1 MKDLS
6 LLEFTQHLE
15 RKLAQGNYKDSVHK
29 ITLITTLS
37 TIEKTLRED
46 FNAFESFNDLDF

>member
-46 FNAFESFNDLDF
+46 F